1 MRIVLTASVLAGA
14 LLFLL
19 GMALRGE
26 KPCAEP
32 TVDRDSDAGFGEAG

>member
-14 LLFLL
+14 FLFLA

-26 KPCAEP
+26 KPCAE
-32 TVDRDSDAGFGEAG
+32 VDPFSEPWGDV